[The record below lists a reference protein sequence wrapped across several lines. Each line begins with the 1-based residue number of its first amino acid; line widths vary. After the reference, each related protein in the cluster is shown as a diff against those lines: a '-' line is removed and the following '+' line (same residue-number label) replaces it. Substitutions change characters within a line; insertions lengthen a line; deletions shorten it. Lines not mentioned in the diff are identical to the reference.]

1 MSAIRTGLTAG
12 TLATVLTLAWGPNA
26 ATAASGDGGEP
37 VVSHVGTVARQ
48 DVGSQPQME
57 NDTMVEP
64 DVAVSP
70 VNPSIAVAVAQAGR
84 FSNGDAADISYSWT
98 HDAGAHWHHAPMPGL
113 TRIVGGT
120 YDRATDPV
128 VAFGPDGSV
137 YVSDLLYA
145 SDCRN
150 AIAVS
155 RSTDGGRTFAPP
167 VYAQAVRDCSDD
179 KDWIVTDTSAASPH
193 RGRIYVF
200 WARSSNDSAAY
211 SPQEL
216 RWSDDQGRTWS
227 ATHLVTERRRYV
239 ANSQP
244 VIRPDGSVVDTYVDY
259 TNDVNYSGGPRIPVV
274 PIYARTSTDGGA
286 TWGQEYLVADGEI
299 GGTPDIRSGGDDA
312 TIDPLTGT
320 MYVAWTGIGPG
331 NTNPVEVSSSDD
343 GINWSAPV
351 RVTHGDVP
359 GVERVNADIAA
370 RGGKVYV
377 SYGTRTHADENGG
390 YVRQQLSYSDNGA
403 LSFDYTLSFGRPS
416 VLRYAA
422 RSGDGSYF
430 PGDYIGSAITRG
442 HLYIVWPRASTPPAS
457 STSQYHQVIDGAALH
472 T

>member
-1 MSAIRTGLTAG
+1 MSTILNRFMTGSLAI
-12 TLATVLTLAWGPNA
+12 VLCLAWRANA
-26 ATAASGDGGEP
+26 ASAAAGNP
-37 VVSHVGTVARQ
+37 VVLHVGLVARQ
-48 DVGSQPQME
+48 DVGSQPQLQ

-70 VNPSIAVAVAQAGR
+70 VDPRIAVAVAQDGR

-98 HDAGAHWHHAPMPGL
+98 HDAGAHWHQAPMPGL
-113 TRIVGGT
+113 TRTVGGT

-167 VYAQAVRDCSDD
+167 VYAQRVRDCSDD
-179 KDWIVTDTSAASPH
+179 KDWIVADTGAASPH

-200 WARSSNDSAAY
+200 WARYSSDSAAY

-227 ATHLVTERRRYV
+227 ATHLVTGRKRYV

-244 VIRPDGSVVDTYVDY
+244 IIRPDGSLVDTYVDY
-259 TNDVNYSGGPRIPVV
+259 TNEVNYNGGPRIPVE

-286 TWGQEYLVADGEI
+286 TWGPQYLVANGEI
-299 GGTPDIRSGGDDA
+299 AGTPDIRSGGDNATVDA
-312 TIDPLTGT
+312 VTGT
-320 MYVAWTGIGPG
+320 MYVVWTGIGPG
-331 NTNPVEVSSSDD
+331 NTIPVEITSSDD
-343 GINWSAPV
+343 GVNWSAPV
-351 RVTHGDVP
+351 RVTRGDVP
-359 GVERVNADIAA
+359 GVERINADVAA

-377 SYGTRTHADENGG
+377 SYGTRTHADQNGG
-390 YVRQQLSYSDNGA
+390 YVRQQLSYSGNGA
-403 LSFDYTLSFGRPS
+403 RSFGRPLSIGRRS
-416 VLRYAA
+416 VLRYGAH
-422 RSGDGSYF
+422 SGDGSYF
-430 PGDYIGSAITRG
+430 PGDYIGSAIAPG
-442 HLYIVWPRASTPPAS
+442 HLYVVWPRASKPPAG
-457 STSQYHQVIDGAALH
+457 STSPYHQVIDGAALH